1 MNQTRWI
8 GVAFCVAAMFV
19 GTAWAQDLGDGGAT
33 PTAAAGSRTL
43 FNVIVH
49 GAEWTGL
56 IIALMSLAT
65 VTIIVEQF
73 VSVRRKSIAPEG
85 PIEQM
90 RQMIEARKFKEC
102 IEQLKTQRSMFADVL
117 EVGLRHGRHGFEAMR
132 ECADERA
139 GVWTSR
145 LFRRVEYLN
154 VIGNLAPLLGL
165 LGTVLGM
172 IKAFGAMQDTHGAYR
187 PEDLAGGISLA
198 LVNTFLGLSVAIV
211 ALGFFGICRNRV
223 DALTVSAHAAVLD
236 LLEYFRPAAM
246 GFGADAPRPAP
257 PSPGGGG
264 AVHAPQ
270 VATAGGTAASSAK
283 PQPVESR

>member
-1 MNQTRWI
+1 MNQARWI
-8 GVAFCVAAMFV
+8 GVALCGVAMF
-19 GTAWAQDLGDGGAT
+19 GGAAWGQEFRDGGAA
-33 PTAAAGSRTL
+33 PPAAAGSRTL

-56 IIALMSLAT
+56 IIVLMSLAT

-102 IEQLKTQRSMFADVL
+102 IEQLKAQRSMFADVL

-154 VIGNLAPLLGL
+154 VIGNVAPLLGL

-172 IKAFGAMQDTHGAYR
+172 IKAFGAMQETHGAYR

-236 LLEYFRPAAM
+236 LLEYFRPATVS
-246 GFGADAPRPAP
+246 FGADVPRSAAQ
-257 PSPGGGG
+257 SSGGG
-264 AVHAPQ
+264 AAHPPQAAAAGSTAP
-270 VATAGGTAASSAK
+270 SAR

>member
-1 MNQTRWI
+1 MNQARWI
-8 GVAFCVAAMFV
+8 GFALCLAAV
-19 GTAWAQDLGDGGAT
+19 ICGSAWGQDPSAGVVSPASGAG
-33 PTAAAGSRTL
+33 ARTL

-56 IIALMSLAT
+56 IIALMSLAA

-73 VSVRRKSIAPEG
+73 VSVRRKTMAPEDA
-85 PIEQM
+85 IEQI
-90 RQMIEARKFKEC
+90 RALIDARKFKEC
-102 IEQLKTQRSMFADVL
+102 IEQLKAQRSMFADVL
-117 EVGLRHGRHGFEAMR
+117 EVGLRHGRHGFDAMR

-139 GVWTSR
+139 GVWSSR

-236 LLEYFRPAAM
+236 LLEYFRPATVNP
-246 GFGADAPRPAP
+246 GAETARSAA
-257 PSPGGGG
+257 SP
-264 AVHAPQ
+264 V
-270 VATAGGTAASSAK
+270 AGGPSSPASGGSNAAAAPGR

>member
-1 MNQTRWI
+1 MNQSRWI
-8 GVAFCVAAMFV
+8 GVALF
-19 GTAWAQDLGDGGAT
+19 G
-33 PTAAAGSRTL
+33 AAAIASTASGQDVVNGGPAPQATSGSRTL
-43 FNVIVH
+43 FTVIVH

-56 IIALMSLAT
+56 IIAVMSLAT
-65 VTIIVEQF
+65 VTIIIEQF
-73 VSVRRKSIAPEG
+73 VSVRRKTMAPESA
-85 PIEQM
+85 IEQM
-90 RQMIEARKFKEC
+90 RALIDARKFKDC
-102 IEQLKTQRSMFADVL
+102 IEQLKAQRSMFADVL
-117 EVGLRHGRHGFEAMR
+117 EVGLRHGRHGFDAMR

-139 GVWTSR
+139 GVWSSR

-236 LLEYFRPAAM
+236 LLEYFRPATV
-246 GFGADAPRPAP
+246 GFGTDAPRPATP
-257 PSPGGGG
+257 TPGG
-264 AVHAPQ
+264 A
-270 VATAGGTAASSAK
+270 AGSLPGSAAGSAGAASAR

>member
-1 MNQTRWI
+1 MNQARWI
-8 GVAFCVAAMFV
+8 GVAFCVAAMFG
-19 GTAWAQDLGDGGAT
+19 GTAWAQDLGDGGVTA
-33 PTAAAGSRTL
+33 TAAAGSRTL
-43 FNVIVH
+43 LNVIVH

-56 IIALMSLAT
+56 IIALMSLAM

-73 VSVRRKSIAPEG
+73 VSVRQKSIAPEG

-236 LLEYFRPAAM
+236 LLEYFRPATV
-246 GFGADAPRPAP
+246 GFGADVPRSAAQSPSGSAPNPT
-257 PSPGGGG
+257 
-264 AVHAPQ
+264 Q
-270 VATAGGTAASSAK
+270 VAAAVSTAASSAK